1 MSFVIG
7 LMSGTSLDGVDIALV
22 DCEGKSFKQLAFE
35 TFDMPF
41 ALKREILQCC
51 DIQSSNVAR
60 ICSLNVKLGKFFG
73 KCICNFMRN
82 NHVTVRDIL
91 CIGSHGQTIYHQPI
105 DEGEYIRST
114 LQIGEPAEIA
124 YITKIPVISS
134 FRAKDMA
141 AGGQGAPLVPYT
153 EFLIYS
159 SSSKTLALQNI
170 GGIGNVTLLVKNGR
184 EQDIVAFDTGPGNM
198 VIDALMR
205 KFYNKPYDVNGEVG
219 GKGNVQEKLLDEWMR
234 IPYISEKPPKS
245 TGRELFG
252 EQFVKRYVDLYPQI
266 SGDDFIAT
274 ATMFTAKSIA
284 HNYEKFL
291 IPIAEIDDVVLSG
304 GGSHNLTIIK
314 MLKILLPKQNV
325 ITQEE
330 LGFSSDAKEAVA
342 FAVLAYE
349 SFYGRIGNSIAA
361 TGASEKVIL
370 GNITMP

>member
-1 MSFVIG
+1 
-7 LMSGTSLDGVDIALV
+7 
-22 DCEGKSFKQLAFE
+22 
-35 TFDMPF
+35 
-41 ALKREILQCC
+41 
-51 DIQSSNVAR
+51 
-60 ICSLNVKLGKFFG
+60 
-73 KCICNFMRN
+73 
-82 NHVTVRDIL
+82 
-91 CIGSHGQTIYHQPI
+91 
-105 DEGEYIRST
+105 
-114 LQIGEPAEIA
+114 
-124 YITKIPVISS
+124 
-134 FRAKDMA
+134 
-141 AGGQGAPLVPYT
+141 
-153 EFLIYS
+153 
-159 SSSKTLALQNI
+159 
-170 GGIGNVTLLVKNGR
+170 
-184 EQDIVAFDTGPGNM
+184 M